1 MHVLVKAGYTITHSG
16 VTAEN
21 LHKNIL
27 WETKSVIESVSSK
40 ISTKFLKI
48 KNMQSSVN
56 QSRELTRS
64 TSADQEADPSE
75 MISRS
80 IHVLFCF

>member
-1 MHVLVKAGYTITHSG
+1 MHVLVKAGLHSG